1 MIYDLYGQLAV
12 KSLLYEVSTSPKPGL
27 VDRFNS
33 GSHDD
38 MEFYTFMASGASL
51 SKGFQQLA
59 TIGYE
64 WADKPLKGLL
74 SEIRPIGLEMEKKM
88 FEATGGI
95 NTHKGMIFSLGL
107 ISFAAARIAHK
118 RGPGSV
124 RAEEM
129 YDIVSELTQGICNKE
144 LENANVLKTHG
155 ERVYKQFGAL
165 GIRGEVE
172 YGFPTLIKSALDEVR
187 KGCYTYINRDAFFL
201 QILFQIMKHCED
213 STILHRHNPEMLI
226 EVKLRAESFLKQGGM
241 KQSDAFDQV
250 FQMDKDFIGKRISPG
265 GSADLLAVAIMT
277 GLIEGSIE

>member
-33 GSHDD
+33 GSHED

-51 SKGFQQLA
+51 SKGFHQLA
-59 TIGYE
+59 AMGYE
-64 WADKPLKGLL
+64 WADKPLSGLL
-74 SEIRPIGLEMEKKM
+74 TDIRPVGIQMETQM

-118 RGPGSV
+118 RGAENV

-129 YDIVSELTQGICNKE
+129 FEIVSELTQGICNNE
-144 LENANVLKTHG
+144 LKNTSALNTHG
-155 ERVYKQFGAL
+155 ERVYKRFGAL

-172 YGFPTLIKSALDEVR
+172 SGFPTLLKSALDEVR
-187 KGCYTYINRDAFFL
+187 NGCYTYINRDAFFL
-201 QILFQIMKHCED
+201 QILFEIMKHCED
-213 STILHRHNPEMLI
+213 STILHRHNPEMLTK
-226 EVKLRAESFLKQGGM
+226 VQLRAESFLNQGGM

-250 FQMDKDFIGKRISPG
+250 FQMDKDFISKRISPG

-277 GLIEGSIE
+277 GLIEGSIK